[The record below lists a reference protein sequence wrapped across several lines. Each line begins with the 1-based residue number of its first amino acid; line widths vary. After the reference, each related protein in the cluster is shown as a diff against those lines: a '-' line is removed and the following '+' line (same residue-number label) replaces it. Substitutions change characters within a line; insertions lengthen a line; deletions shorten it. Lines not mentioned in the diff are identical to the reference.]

1 MTFQYDEVI
10 ERRNL
15 MKRRMDITLRLS
27 FVKRVIEEIMEELA
41 QFKGRSSKQRIL
53 LNEKIGS
60 NDHRKD
66 K

>member
-1 MTFQYDEVI
+1 
-10 ERRNL
+10 
-15 MKRRMDITLRLS
+15 MKHRMDITLRLS

>member
-1 MTFQYDEVI
+1 
-10 ERRNL
+10 

-27 FVKRVIEEIMEELA
+27 FVKRVIEEFMEDSA

-53 LNEKIGS
+53 LNEKIGLS
-60 NDHRKD
+60 ENQKD

>member
-1 MTFQYDEVI
+1 
-10 ERRNL
+10 

-53 LNEKIGS
+53 RNEKIGLS
-60 NDHRKD
+60 EHRKD
-66 K
+66 KLIDKISIFGVNDGK

>member
-1 MTFQYDEVI
+1 
-10 ERRNL
+10 

-53 LNEKIGS
+53 RNEKIGLS
-60 NDHRKD
+60 EHRKD
-66 K
+66 KLIYKISIFGVNDGK

>member
-1 MTFQYDEVI
+1 VTFQYDEVI

>member
-15 MKRRMDITLRLS
+15 MKRRMDITLRFS

-53 LNEKIGS
+53 RNEKIGS

>member
-1 MTFQYDEVI
+1 
-10 ERRNL
+10 
-15 MKRRMDITLRLS
+15 MKRRMDITLRLP

>member
-1 MTFQYDEVI
+1 
-10 ERRNL
+10 

-41 QFKGRSSKQRIL
+41 QFKGRSSKHRIL
-53 LNEKIGS
+53 QNEKIGS

>member
-1 MTFQYDEVI
+1 
-10 ERRNL
+10 

-53 LNEKIGS
+53 LNEKIGLIE
-60 NDHRKD
+60 HRKD

>member
-1 MTFQYDEVI
+1 
-10 ERRNL
+10 

-53 LNEKIGS
+53 RNEKIGS